1 MPTYTDVCYVMAQL
15 IEPPMTAANAR
26 ALGALA
32 GVAGDS
38 ISSRIPT
45 ILGALND
52 GMESGDLPEDIAV
65 AAEKVHVCSRMLT
78 YAHVCSRDMLE
89 NIAVAAEEVVLDVPQ
104 DERCASLL

>member
-65 AAEKVHVCSRMLT
+65 AAEKVHVC
-78 YAHVCSRDMLE
+78 
-89 NIAVAAEEVVLDVPQ
+89 
-104 DERCASLL
+104 

>member
-1 MPTYTDVCYVMAQL
+1 
-15 IEPPMTAANAR
+15 MTAANAR

-52 GMESGDLPEDIAV
+52 GMESGDIPEDIAV
-65 AAEKVHVCSRMLT
+65 AAEKVHVC
-78 YAHVCSRDMLE
+78 
-89 NIAVAAEEVVLDVPQ
+89 
-104 DERCASLL
+104 